1 MASTDSN
8 EFVINRSSQLLN
20 VHSFVNKFV
29 LVYRRA
35 LWSAADFL
43 QTFTVISKKK
53 QTTPFPVL
61 SAYKKGDRGFIYH
74 VLFNFTTP

>member
-43 QTFTVISKKK
+43 QTFTVISKKTDNTVSSFK
-53 QTTPFPVL
+53 RIQ
-61 SAYKKGDRGFIYH
+61 KGDGGFIYH